1 MSERVVDEGDG
12 KGKHGGNGG
21 GGVTVWLNGEIVG
34 ADEARVG
41 IFDAGLQHG
50 VGLFETMSAVGGKVQ
65 RLREHLQRLERS
77 ACELKLTEQL
87 HVGPLCE
94 AVEFAVR
101 ESGIDD
107 ARVRLTLTGGD
118 LNLLQGGGRRA
129 VEPTIFI
136 VVQAATV
143 YPEEFFEKG
152 VRVMIADGRLNPFDC
167 GAGHKTVNYW
177 SRLRAL
183 QDAAGKKW
191 GGAIWLG
198 VSNDVMS
205 GSVSNL
211 FVVKGGEIFTA
222 IAHGEEENGAVPMP
236 VLPGITRGCV
246 IEYAESKG
254 VKLTKQ
260 MLDISHVLDADE
272 VFLTNSSW
280 GILPVVAV
288 EGKEV
293 GSGEVGEVAKMMRGA
308 WLEERAGLNG

>member
-12 KGKHGGNGG
+12 KGKF
-21 GGVTVWLNGEIVG
+21 GGVTVWLNGEIVS

-50 VGLFETMSAVGGKVQ
+50 VGLFETMSATGGKVQ

-77 ACELKLTEQL
+77 ACELKLTEEL

-94 AVEFAVR
+94 AVEMTVR
-101 ESGIDD
+101 ESGIDE

-118 LNLLQGGGRRA
+118 LNLLRGGDGKGI
-129 VEPTIFI
+129 EPTIFI
-136 VVQAATV
+136 VVQRATV

-152 VRVMIADGRLNPFDC
+152 VRVMIADGRLNPFDS

-183 QDAAGKKW
+183 QDAAGKKC
-191 GGAIWLG
+191 GEAIWLS
-198 VSNDVMS
+198 VSNHVMS

-211 FVVKGGEIFTA
+211 FVVRNGEILTP
-222 IAHGEEENGAVPMP
+222 IAHGEEGKGAVPMA

-246 IEYAESKG
+246 CEFAEARG
-254 VKLTKQ
+254 MVVVKR
-260 MLDISHVLDADE
+260 MLDISDVLDAEE

-280 GILPVVAV
+280 GVLPVIAV
-288 EGKEV
+288 EGKAIGDGV
-293 GSGEVGEVAKMMRGA
+293 VGEVAKVMRGA
-308 WLEERAGLNG
+308 WLAERAGLRG